1 MIDAHGSPASRLD
14 AATGGAERDASRGR
28 RRDCVIVIPAYNEE
42 TRIAGVLQQI
52 ADTGLAVDVVVVDDG
67 SADRTAA
74 VAAAA
79 GARVV
84 RHPANLGYGSAL
96 QTGYKYALRHR
107 YGLLVQMD
115 ADGQHLATEV
125 AKLMAPVAA
134 GEADL
139 VLGSRFLEAGAYSME
154 PLKKAGSEF
163 FRILAAFSG
172 LRISDPTS
180 GFQAMN
186 ERVMRLYASDFYPVD
201 FPDVDVLLTAHRS
214 GMRVAECA
222 VRMLEGERASSLH
235 SGWKPLYYVYR
246 TLLAIWVASGVRP
259 GTRSV

>member
-1 MIDAHGSPASRLD
+1 M
-14 AATGGAERDASRGR
+14 
-28 RRDCVIVIPAYNEE
+28 IVIPAYNEE

-52 ADTGLAVDVVVVDDG
+52 ADADLGVDVVVVDDG

-84 RHPANLGYGSAL
+84 RHPTNLGYGSAL
-96 QTGYKYALRHR
+96 QTGYKYALRNG
-107 YGLLVQMD
+107 YALLVQMD

-125 AKLMAPVAA
+125 AKLIGPVAA

-139 VLGSRFLEAGAYSME
+139 VLGSRFLEPGSYVME
-154 PLKKAGSEF
+154 PLKKVGSEF
-163 FRILAAFSG
+163 FRWLAAMSG
-172 LRISDPTS
+172 LRITDPTS

-186 ERVMRLYASDFYPVD
+186 ERVMRLYATNFYPVD

-214 GMRVAECA
+214 GLRVAERP

-246 TLLAIWVASGVRP
+246 TLLAIWVASGVRR
-259 GTRSV
+259 GTPSA